1 MLQSFRGTIDVN
13 GIRSLRLERDDDVM
27 CPAESAVAE
36 FWVVLNH
43 AELPT
48 IRATIQ
54 AGDRIRAMSLLCER
68 AVSLGSILP
77 E

>member
-1 MLQSFRGTIDVN
+1 
-13 GIRSLRLERDDDVM
+13 M